1 MARKWLRDVSDIAR
15 NIPKNQ
21 VSGILKKD
29 LIIQPNEKA
38 VIVKNGE
45 VTDVLE
51 SGKIRVGGLLKPGN
65 FFKDVDVVIMDTS
78 PKDLNWNVGELWT
91 ADKQK
96 LGCSGL
102 IRFRIGD
109 IKRFFSMVYAYS
121 TTDKKGE
128 RALGIEDIYT
138 RLQSEV
144 LTRVLEPEISR
155 MPMEDIYGNR
165 DLQIRIEDEL
175 ETQLEHTLDMWG
187 LELLKHTAEWDL
199 GEYRNVLEA
208 HQEFQNKEELAELD
222 ALSKEGTLE
231 RGGRVDVADVRAG
244 HAPKSVEEDF
254 RREQELKDVQAQ
266 IEKEQ
271 REDEADM
278 RAAREGLKLKEEMHL
293 VKAGGMRAGL
303 EVEQDMKDR
312 EHGRDMEYMKTVT
325 EAGGADVAK
334 TISEGREL
342 SNLSA
347 AQIEA
352 LAKVRESEASG
363 REDKVEFMK
372 EVEDREREDAYRR
385 QELDAKLMDAA
396 KPISAGAGAG
406 PVAKVRKCPNCGAM
420 VPVQAKFCGEC
431 GSELK

>member
-1 MARKWLRDVSDIAR
+1 MAQKWLRDVSDIAR

-21 VSGILKKD
+21 VGGILKKD

-38 VIVKNGE
+38 VIVKDGE
-45 VTDVLE
+45 VTDVLD

-78 PKDLNWNVGELWT
+78 PKDLNWNMGELWT

-121 TTDKKGE
+121 TPDKKGE
-128 RALGIEDIYT
+128 RALGVQDIYS

-165 DLQIRIEDEL
+165 DLQITIENEL
-175 ETQLEHTLDMWG
+175 ETQLEETLDMWG

-199 GEYRNVLEA
+199 GEYKTVLDA
-208 HQEFQNKEELAELD
+208 HQKFQTEEELAELD
-222 ALSKEGTLE
+222 TFAEEKKYEDI
-231 RGGRVDVADVRAG
+231 GRLDVAKVRADQ
-244 HAPKSVEEDF
+244 ASVSVWEDF
-254 RREQELKDVQAQ
+254 RRGQELKDVQAQ
-266 IEKEQ
+266 IERE
-271 REDEADM
+271 RLEDENDFWAAQEAIKLLEEKK
-278 RAAREGLKLKEEMHL
+278 RAKAR
-293 VKAGGMRAGL
+293 GMRAEL
-303 EVEQDMKDR
+303 EVEQDMKDK

-372 EVEDREREDAYRR
+372 GIEDREREDAYRR

-396 KPISAGAGAG
+396 KPVSAGLSA
-406 PVAKVRKCPNCGAM
+406 
-420 VPVQAKFCGEC
+420 
-431 GSELK
+431 

>member
-1 MARKWLRDVSDIAR
+1 
-15 NIPKNQ
+15 
-21 VSGILKKD
+21 
-29 LIIQPNEKA
+29 PNEKA

-45 VTDVLE
+45 VTDVLD

-78 PKDLNWNVGELWT
+78 SKDLNWNMGELWT

-96 LGCSGL
+96 LGCRGL

-121 TTDKKGE
+121 TADKKGE
-128 RALGIEDIYT
+128 RALGVRDIYT

-144 LTRVLEPEISR
+144 LTRVLEPEVSR

-165 DLQIRIEDEL
+165 DLQITIENEL
-175 ETQLEHTLDMWG
+175 ETQLEQTLDMWG

-199 GEYRNVLEA
+199 GEYRTVLDA
-208 HQEFQNKEELAELD
+208 HQEFQTGEELAELGTI
-222 ALSKEGTLE
+222 SEEGTLE
-231 RGGRVDVADVRAG
+231 RGGRVDVAGVRAS
-244 HAPKSVEEDF
+244 HAPISVEEDF
-254 RREQELKDVQAQ
+254 RRQQELKDVQAQ
-266 IEKEQ
+266 IERE
-271 REDEADM
+271 RLEDEADM
-278 RAAREGLKLKEEMHL
+278 RGAREGLKLKEEMHL
-293 VKAGGMRAGL
+293 VKAGGMRAEL

-352 LAKVRESEASG
+352 LAKVRESEA
-363 REDKVEFMK
+363 RAKEDTVEFMK
-372 EVEDREREDAYRR
+372 GVEDREREDAYRR

-396 KPISAGAGAG
+396 KPVSSGAS
-406 PVAKVRKCPNCGAM
+406 VKICPHCGST
-420 VPVQAKFCGEC
+420 VPMQASFCGEC
-431 GSELK
+431 GRR

>member
-1 MARKWLRDVSDIAR
+1 MAQKWLRDVSDIAR
-15 NIPKNQ
+15 NIPKKQ
-21 VSGILKKD
+21 VGGILKKD
-29 LIIQPNEKA
+29 FIIQPNEKA

-45 VTDVLE
+45 VTDVLD

-78 PKDLNWNVGELWT
+78 PKDLNWNMGELWT

-102 IRFRIGD
+102 IRFKIGD

-144 LTRVLEPEISR
+144 LTRVLEPEVSR

-165 DLQIRIEDEL
+165 DLQIRIEEEL
-175 ETQLEHTLDMWG
+175 ETQLEQTLDMWG

-199 GEYRNVLEA
+199 GEYKTVLEA
-208 HQEFQNKEELAELD
+208 HQEFQTGEELAELD
-222 ALSKEGTLE
+222 TLSKEGTLE
-231 RGGRVDVADVRAG
+231 RGGRVDVAEVRAG

-293 VKAGGMRAGL
+293 VKAGGMRAEL

-363 REDKVEFMK
+363 KEDKVEFMK
-372 EVEDREREDAYRR
+372 DIEDREREDAYRR

-396 KPISAGAGAG
+396 KPVSAGVGAG
-406 PVAKVRKCPNCGAM
+406 PSVKVRKCPHCGAM

-431 GSELK
+431 GGKV

>member
-1 MARKWLRDVSDIAR
+1 MAQKWLRDVSDIAR

-38 VIVKNGE
+38 VIVINGE
-45 VTDVLE
+45 VTDVLD

-65 FFKDVDVVIMDTS
+65 FFKNVDVVIMDTS
-78 PKDLNWNVGELWT
+78 PKDLNWNMGELWT

-102 IRFRIGD
+102 IRFKIGD

-128 RALGIEDIYT
+128 RALGIQDIYT

-144 LTRVLEPEISR
+144 LTLVLEPEVSR

-165 DLQIRIEDEL
+165 DLQITIENEL
-175 ETQLEHTLDMWG
+175 ESQLEQTLDMWG

-199 GEYRNVLEA
+199 GEYKTVLDA
-208 HQEFQNKEELAELD
+208 HQKFQTGEELAEL
-222 ALSKEGTLE
+222 GTLAE
-231 RGGRVDVADVRAG
+231 EKKHENIGRVDVAKVRADQ
-244 HAPKSVEEDF
+244 ASVSVGEDF
-254 RREQELKDVQAQ
+254 RRGQNLKDVQAQ
-266 IEKEQ
+266 IERE
-271 REDEADM
+271 RLEDEADM
-278 RAAREGLKLKEEMHL
+278 TAAREALKLKEEMHL
-293 VKAGGMRAGL
+293 VKARGMRAGL

-352 LAKVRESEASG
+352 LAKVRESEARAKG
-363 REDKVEFMK
+363 DKVEFMK
-372 EVEDREREDAYRR
+372 GVEDREREDAYRR

-396 KPISAGAGAG
+396 KPVSAGAGA
-406 PVAKVRKCPNCGAM
+406 KVRECPHCGAM
-420 VPVQAKFCGEC
+420 VSVQAKFCGEC
-431 GSELK
+431 GGKMGVKH

>member
-15 NIPKNQ
+15 NIPKNE
-21 VSGILKKD
+21 VGGILKKD

-38 VIVKNGE
+38 VIVKDVIVKDGE
-45 VTDVLE
+45 VTDVLD

-78 PKDLNWNVGELWT
+78 PKDLNWNMGELWS

-121 TTDKKGE
+121 TGDKNGE
-128 RALGIEDIYT
+128 RALGVRDIYA

-144 LTRVLEPEISR
+144 LTRVLEPEVSS

-165 DLQIRIEDEL
+165 DLQIRIEEEL
-175 ETQLEHTLDMWG
+175 ETQLEQTLDMWG
-187 LELLKHTAEWDL
+187 LELLKHT
-199 GEYRNVLEA
+199 
-208 HQEFQNKEELAELD
+208 ELAELET
-222 ALSKEGTLE
+222 LSKEGDWE
-231 RGGRVDVADVRAG
+231 REGRVDVAEVRAG
-244 HAPKSVEEDF
+244 HAPISVKEDF
-254 RREQELKDVQAQ
+254 RRGQELKDVQAQ
-266 IEKEQ
+266 IERE
-271 REDEADM
+271 RLEDEADM
-278 RAAREGLKLKEEMHL
+278 KAAREGVKLKEEMHL
-293 VKAGGMRAGL
+293 VKARGMRAGL

-312 EHGRDMEYMKTVT
+312 EHGRDMDYMKTVT

-352 LAKVRESEASG
+352 LAKVRESEVKA

-372 EVEDREREDAYRR
+372 GVEDREREDAYRR

-396 KPISAGAGAG
+396 KPVSAGVGAGAG
-406 PVAKVRKCPNCGAM
+406 AKVRKCPDCGAM

-431 GSELK
+431 GGKV